1 MASPRR
7 AFIKVEYDG
16 KDITDALSNTV
27 ISLQYVDK
35 ASNEAD
41 ELTLNCHD
49 RENNWI
55 GDWYPKLK
63 TGGGS

>member
-1 MASPRR
+1 MAESRR
-7 AFIKVEYDG
+7 SYIRVEYDG
-16 KDITDALSNTV
+16 KDITAAITKTV

-55 GDWYPKLK
+55 GNWYPKLK
-63 TGGGS
+63 TGGA